1 MSTAPALAAVRPDDP
16 ASVPVELLD
25 QLPLLASYVDRDL
38 VYRFVNRAYERWY
51 GVSRSQILGRT
62 IGTLAGPETLAAAR
76 PYIEAALGGETIVFD
91 TEVRSATG
99 PRPARVTYTPRL
111 DSGGE
116 VIGIYTLLEDLTT
129 KREADAAIGAAL
141 DGLADGYVAI
151 DAQWRV
157 TAINAAAERFYGV
170 FREEVLGRAIDEIW
184 PGVMDGASA
193 ALIRETMATGTAT
206 RRELPS
212 SGRPDR
218 VIQFDAVPLAAGGV
232 GLVLHDLTERRALE
246 AALAAKRELLH
257 SVIET
262 SPDPIFAKHLDGTF
276 RIANRATALALGAE
290 GQDLTGRRDRD
301 FLAPAIADA
310 IEANDAR
317 AFAGETLVVEEVV
330 EDLGVASR
338 TYLVTKAPL
347 RDPGGAIV
355 GLIGTARDISDRKDG
370 ERHRD
375 LLVAELNHRVKN
387 TLAIVQSVAHQTF
400 RSSVDPVAARGQFDK
415 RLQALAAAHDL
426 LTRNGWDAFQLDELL
441 ARALEPFRLRRFD
454 LSGPS
459 VRLEARIAVALA
471 LALHELATNAVK
483 YGALSNEAGRVALD
497 WHLVSR
503 AGGARLRL
511 TWRETGGPP
520 VEKPSGRG
528 FGSRLIERGL
538 GRELGGDVAL
548 EFAPS
553 GVICRI
559 EMPLPY

>member
-1 MSTAPALAAVRPDDP
+1 MSTAPALAAVRHDDP

-38 VYRFVNRAYERWY
+38 VYRFVNRTYERWY
-51 GVSRSQILGRT
+51 GVSRSQILGRS
-62 IGTLAGPETLAAAR
+62 IGMLAGPEALTAAR
-76 PYIEAALGGETIVFD
+76 PHIEAALGGKTIVFD
-91 TEVRSATG
+91 AEVRSATG
-99 PRPARVTYTPRL
+99 PRPARVTYAPRF
-111 DSGGE
+111 DAGGK
-116 VIGIYTLLEDLTT
+116 VIGIYTLLEDLTP
-129 KREADAAIGAAL
+129 KQAADAAIGAAL
-141 DGLADGYVAI
+141 DGLADGYLAI
-151 DAQWRV
+151 DAQWRI
-157 TAINAAAERFYGV
+157 TAINAAAERFYGL
-170 FREEVLGRAIDEIW
+170 RRDDVLGRRVDEIW
-184 PGVMDGASA
+184 PGAMDGASA

-212 SGRPDR
+212 SPRPDR
-218 VIQFDAVPLAAGGV
+218 IMQFDVVPLSAGGV
-232 GLVLHDLTERRALE
+232 GIVLHDLTERRALE

-262 SPDPIFAKHLDGTF
+262 SPDPIFAKNLDGTY
-276 RIANRATALALGAE
+276 RITNRATALALGAE
-290 GQDLTGRRDRD
+290 GQELTGRRDRD
-301 FLAPAIADA
+301 FVAPAIADI

-317 AFAGETLVVEEVV
+317 AFAGETVVVEEVV
-330 EDLGVASR
+330 EDLGAASC
-338 TYLVTKAPL
+338 TFLVTKAPL

-355 GLIGTARDISDRKDG
+355 GLVGTARDISDRKDG

-400 RSSVDPVAARGQFDK
+400 RGSTDPVTARGLFDD

-426 LTRNGWDAFQLDELL
+426 LTRHGWDAFQLDELL
-441 ARALEPFRLRRFD
+441 ARALEPFRVRRFD

-483 YGALSNEAGRVALD
+483 YGALSNDTGRVALD

-503 AGGARLRL
+503 ANGPRLRL

-520 VEKPSGRG
+520 VEKPSRRG

-538 GRELGGDVAL
+538 GHELGGDVAL
-548 EFAPS
+548 EFAPT
-553 GVICRI
+553 GVVCRI